1 MYKAKMIFGGRKMFC
16 TECGYKLEDDFKFCP
31 NCGIKLM
38 ESEDKILPQDY
49 MGANGQREITQ
60 EEIERLTEEIFWRSP
75 LEAEDNA
82 RDLSKATGISLRKTH
97 KTMKEKKK
105 VFKAECK
112 EGKHQDRCSF
122 CGSKEKE
129 IYERPGSM
137 SVGKVDFLGE
147 GYISSTSSST
157 KRVRCAY
164 CGKDFGPASRMIRRK

>member
-1 MYKAKMIFGGRKMFC
+1 MFC
-16 TECGYKLEDDFKFCP
+16 TECGYKIEDGFKFCP
-31 NCGIKLM
+31 NCGTKLM

-75 LEAEDNA
+75 LELMDNA
-82 RDLSKATGISLRKTH
+82 EDLSKATGIPKRKAI
-97 KTMKEKKK
+97 KIMSAKEKIYKK
-105 VFKAECK
+105 ERK

>member
-75 LEAEDNA
+75 LELMDNA
-82 RDLSKATGISLRKTH
+82 EDLSKATGIPKRKAI
-97 KTMKEKKK
+97 KIMSAKEKIYKK
-105 VFKAECK
+105 ERK